1 MPAPTPEQIAKLP
14 RWAQEH
20 VKDLERNLATAQALS
35 KRLAD
40 AQTPSPFFVDDWT
53 VTPTVKRY
61 IQSPADRLCVEHA
74 GVHLEIFLARPDDG
88 QRLYG
93 IELSYHGIN
102 ERSSSGSTIA
112 LMPRSISC
120 IQLVNKANLR

>member
-1 MPAPTPEQIAKLP
+1 MPTQALTPEQLAKLP

-20 VKDLERNLATAQALS
+20 IKDVERERDSAQALN
-35 KRLAD
+35 KRFED
-40 AQTPSPFFVDDWT
+40 TQTPSPFFVDDWT
-53 VTPTVKRY
+53 VSPTVKRY
-61 IQSPADRLCVEHA
+61 VQSPIDRLCVEYA

-88 QRLYG
+88 QRLHG
-93 IELSYHGIN
+93 IELSY
-102 ERSSSGSTIA
+102 SGGSAIA